1 MKYSVPFIKCL
12 GGRNN
17 TQVDD
22 AHDNILWQ
30 YCRNELTV
38 NVFNGVVY
46 DCDAINAST
55 NLFKITEKITG
66 KAGNNGT
73 KSVEII
79 VPLKCLS
86 NFLKNLETP
95 FTKYE
100 TNLDL
105 NWSLKCV
112 IVDTA
117 VADQGATF
125 LIIDTKLV
133 VPVVTLSTQN
143 NVKLK
148 SGFKRTINWNKYQSK
163 VSTERSNQ
171 YLGYLIDPI
180 CQGENRF
187 FVLSFQ
193 ENAHRTS
200 YKRYFFSDCRNKILK
215 CYD

>member
-1 MKYSVPFIKCL
+1 MIRVYLYKMKHLMSFIKCQ
-12 GGRNN
+12 GGINN

-55 NLFKITEKITG
+55 NFFKIKDKITG

-73 KSVEII
+73 KAVELI

-95 FTKYE
+95 SIKYE

-105 NWSLKCV
+105 NWSLRCV
-112 IVDTA
+112 IVHTA
-117 VADQGATF
+117 IADQGATF
-125 LIIDTKLV
+125 LIIDTKLI
-133 VPVVTLSTQN
+133 VPVVTFSTQN

-148 SGFKRTINWNKYQSK
+148 SGFKRTIN
-163 VSTERSNQ
+163 
-171 YLGYLIDPI
+171 
-180 CQGENRF
+180 
-187 FVLSFQ
+187 
-193 ENAHRTS
+193 
-200 YKRYFFSDCRNKILK
+200 
-215 CYD
+215 